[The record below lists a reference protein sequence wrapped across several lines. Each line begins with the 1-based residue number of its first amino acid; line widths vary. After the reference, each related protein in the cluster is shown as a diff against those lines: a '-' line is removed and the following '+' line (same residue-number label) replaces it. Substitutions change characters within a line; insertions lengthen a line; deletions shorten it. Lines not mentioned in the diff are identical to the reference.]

1 MESRYY
7 AIQRL
12 LTESLNQFDTYLY
25 GLNERQKFD
34 DKDNPLASDQDH
46 IQDISH
52 IDNDKYEQYEKCP
65 ECGLGSRQENDI
77 MKEEIKNR
85 KLEMNKSTET
95 RYFLAPKVT
104 RYCITWRYLR

>member
-12 LTESLNQFDTYLY
+12 LTESLNQFDPYLY

-46 IQDISH
+46 I
-52 IDNDKYEQYEKCP
+52 
-65 ECGLGSRQENDI
+65 
-77 MKEEIKNR
+77 
-85 KLEMNKSTET
+85 
-95 RYFLAPKVT
+95 
-104 RYCITWRYLR
+104 